1 MIFLHPIKASTPD
14 KTQNQISLFSR
25 AIIKKPKNTGVVLKT
40 KIQIFF
46 SFKKDTIYKRVSN
59 ILKKSQVVTFAK
71 VTEHSNNFSFSKESG
86 KINNPIIK
94 KDKRCIENP
103 KLINISQCYPPI
115 LAKHTANKAIIPKVV
130 TERVGKILQ
139 MTVIFMN
146 VTVLAFFQGK
156 TVAPF
161 L

>member
-1 MIFLHPIKASTPD
+1 MISLHPIKASSPD

-46 SFKKDTIYKRVSN
+46 LQKGHCIYKQASN
-59 ILKKSQVVTFAK
+59 ILKTSQVVTFAK

-94 KDKRCIENP
+94 KDK
-103 KLINISQCYPPI
+103 
-115 LAKHTANKAIIPKVV
+115 
-130 TERVGKILQ
+130 
-139 MTVIFMN
+139 
-146 VTVLAFFQGK
+146 
-156 TVAPF
+156 
-161 L
+161 